1 MEWIAI
7 ISSLIATL
15 TWLGK
20 KYIKLVDDRINKSEK
35 KLQNEINHKITVVVE
50 REKNDINIDD
60 IRLKLKFL
68 VDNNYDLNESYRRLI
83 PELKEIRANTL
94 DNKKDIE
101 LIYQMLK
108 SHNKQLQNLYRRDNS

>member
-68 VDNNYDLNESYRRLI
+68 VDNNSDLNESYRRLI